1 LVTLSQ
7 DRPTAAELVRAV
19 REFLEGDVMAAT
31 EGRVQFHTR
40 VAVNALGMIEREL
53 TDGPGFVA
61 AERERAAAILE
72 HDTSG
77 YAGGARDLEIE
88 LAAAIRN
95 GSLDDRLDAVRDHVR
110 ATVREKLLVANPGYL
125 PPDPSA

>member
-1 LVTLSQ
+1 MPQ
-7 DRPTAAELVRAV
+7 DRPTAAELVQSV
-19 REFLEGDVMAAT
+19 REFLEVDVMAAT
-31 EGRVQFHTR
+31 EGRAQFHTR

-53 TDGPGFVA
+53 TLGPGFVA
-61 AERERAAAILE
+61 AERARAAAILG
-72 HDTSG
+72 HDG
-77 YAGGARDLEIE
+77 NARDLEIE

-95 GSLDDRLDAVRDHVR
+95 GALDDRLDAVRDHVR

>member
-1 LVTLSQ
+1 MAQ
-7 DRPTAAELVRAV
+7 DRPTAAELAGAV
-19 REFLEGDVMAAT
+19 REFLENDVMAAT

-53 TDGPGFVA
+53 VDGPA
-61 AERERAAAILE
+61 YAEVERARAAALLGHDGDVRALE
-72 HDTSG
+72 REVA
-77 YAGGARDLEIE
+77 AGIRD
-88 LAAAIRN
+88 

-125 PPDPSA
+125 PPEPSA

>member
-1 LVTLSQ
+1 MPQ

-19 REFLEGDVMAAT
+19 REFLEADVMTAT

-61 AERERAAAILE
+61 AERLRAAALLGHAE
-72 HDTSG
+72 SDE
-77 YAGGARDLEIE
+77 ADARDLEVE
-88 LAAAIRN
+88 LAAAIRD

>member
-1 LVTLSQ
+1 MPQ
-7 DRPTAAELVRAV
+7 DRPTAAELVQSV
-19 REFLEGDVMAAT
+19 REFLEVDVMSAT

-53 TDGPGFVA
+53 TLGPAFVA
-61 AERERAAAILE
+61 AERARAAAILG
-72 HDTSG
+72 HAVSG
-77 YAGGARDLEIE
+77 REGEAHELEIE
-88 LAAAIRN
+88 LAAAIRS
-95 GSLDDRLDAVRDHVR
+95 GALDDRIDEVRDHVR